1 MADIF
6 KTLVVWADEQAMAQN
21 VAAEYPGGA
30 GMFTTG
36 CSADGQPPATA
47 YISSGMLDEAIVDAL
62 VSVPDIVI
70 SEADPFVVLAE
81 QGLSLITSTESTDGE
96 TDA

>member
-36 CSADGQPPATA
+36 CSADGAATATA
-47 YISSGMLDEAIVDAL
+47 YISSGMLDEAIVEAL
-62 VSVPDIVI
+62 ESVPDLII
-70 SEADPFVVLAE
+70 SDDPPALVLE
-81 QGLSLITSTESTDGE
+81 DLGMQLVSE
-96 TDA
+96 